1 MKHFTFRWLKRI
13 YALVAFKLFLIAL
26 CLTLLRI
33 FLISIDDYKEDA
45 ALWLAEEYNINLSVE
60 DISAG
65 IDFDGMVLTLNNI
78 ELLDSA
84 DLPFVLKLDH
94 LFLHLNFWESITES
108 SLVFNRISLQ
118 GAQLTVKPGS
128 ESTAKSEQSLL
139 TLDSLKKIF
148 LQQLNKFSIKDS
160 VVKFKDHLGND
171 KTIVIETLRWLNKGG
186 LHQGVGAA
194 SLPNS
199 LGDNSLQFVVDLQPD
214 RSSADREFSGQLYVD
229 ADNLNITDYLI
240 DRVNADAR
248 IAKAVLG
255 FEAWAD
261 FSLGKSSHFN
271 KIQVALQNSQ
281 LSWSQSRHFNDWQ
294 LNGGLLQLTNNGQTW
309 LLDSYDLDI
318 ERNQKKWQG
327 LNINGYGTRE
337 SAYLDFSSLHLA
349 DLLPFYLLGSDL
361 STEQITYLS
370 AFDMDAQIEDLS
382 LVKNKD
388 NTLNYQTSLKAFKNR
403 PQGGIPGL
411 SNAHLELSG
420 GLSQGE
426 LSVKLPKQK
435 IYFDGQFSRPMPVKS
450 GLLDLRWLQSDTGFK
465 LYSEQSLLKT
475 EDLDT
480 TTQFSL
486 FFPNKKAQNQSPF
499 LSLYSYASL
508 NDAGKAQHYYPIK
521 AMGDDVFD
529 YLQPTLK
536 KGQVKGAKILWYGA
550 FSNYPYEQHNGIFQ
564 AWVPVRKAQYDFYG
578 QWQGLTDLDLDLLF
592 ENDWLTMHARRAQL
606 GQITVQKLD
615 GKIDHLNPD
624 GILTITADISDDA
637 QEISDYLKNS
647 PLKDSVGN
655 ALNIIEV
662 QNELSGKL
670 QLSIPF
676 NRETMSEQTVGEI
689 TLTDNDINLHL
700 TDELTMPL
708 KEVNGKFSFIN
719 GDLTAQG
726 LNAQLFEQPVDFS
739 FSSKEKDE
747 TYQVN
752 ADIAGIWQLAP
763 LSGYHTVLQPAR
775 LSGSLDWNGSVD
787 FEYNFSGGYE
797 FDVAFNSAAQGM
809 ISGLPAPFNKN
820 ALQSWPTDV
829 QISGDDYNAK
839 IKAKIKDKLVL
850 AGAMDFHGDSPTI
863 PYSAVNIGG
872 DDLSVVETNQ
882 HIVKVNLDK
891 LNLTPWYEKWLELN
905 EQGSFEAD
913 KESAAVFSLDEIKVD
928 IRHAQFFEQPLAGLK
943 ITALNDKDKWSADIY
958 SDNLQTTAEY
968 RFGVPVRVDLD
979 IKKINFQE
987 LDLSKFNADKESV
1000 AMKKQYQSTNLM
1012 NDYPEVFAECVECI
1026 VGDINLSPLSMH
1038 IFPSKK
1044 RLNIDYIKIGSDNEF
1059 TSISGIWD
1067 QRRTNVIIDSIADQN
1082 NNPIKR
1088 LGYVNPVVY
1097 QKAELNGAFNW
1108 IGAPWEFNF
1117 DSLNGAFAAE
1127 FKDGS
1132 ITEVSDKGARLLSIF
1147 SLDGIRRSLNL
1158 EFDNVFSKG
1167 FNFDDF
1173 TLSGNITDGI
1183 VENDDFNLNGSA
1195 GRITGEGLIDLP
1207 NFDTN
1212 YKISYS
1218 PAVTSSL
1225 PVLTA
1230 FAINPLT
1237 GAAVLMLS
1245 KLFEPVV
1252 ETVIRVDF
1260 SVKGPIDNPKVELL
1274 SSQKAKVKLQDSE
1287 VLEEM
1292 NKYQPQ
1298 NGPLVP

>member
-1 MKHFTFRWLKRI
+1 MKRL

-33 FLISIDDYKEDA
+33 FLVSIGDYKEDA
-45 ALWLAEEYNINLSVE
+45 ALWLAKEYNINLAVE
-60 DISAG
+60 DVSAG
-65 IDFDGMVLTLNNI
+65 IDFDGMVLTLNSI

-84 DLPFVLKLDH
+84 DLPFVLRVDH
-94 LFLHLNFWESITES
+94 LFLHLNLWDSITES

-118 GAQLTVKPGS
+118 GAQLTVKPGL
-128 ESTAKSEQSLL
+128 ESTPKSEQSLV

-160 VVKFKDHLGND
+160 EVKFKDHLGND
-171 KTIVIETLRWLNKGG
+171 KSIVIETLRWLNKGD
-186 LHQGVGAA
+186 LHQGVGVA
-194 SLPNS
+194 SLPHS
-199 LGDNSLQFVVDLQPD
+199 LGDNSLEFVVDLRPD
-214 RSSADREFSGQLYVD
+214 NNSKDKEFFGQLYVD
-229 ADNLNITDYLI
+229 ANNLNITDYLI
-240 DRVNADAR
+240 DRVNVDAR

-271 KIQVALQNSQ
+271 KIQVALQDSQ
-281 LSWSQSRHFNDWQ
+281 LSWSQSKHFNDWQ
-294 LNGGLLQLTNNGQTW
+294 LNSGSLQLTNDGQTW

-327 LNINGYGTRE
+327 LSINGYGTTE

-361 STEQITYLS
+361 SAEQTAFLS
-370 AFDMDAQIEDLS
+370 AFDMDAQINDLS
-382 LVKNKD
+382 LLKNKD
-388 NTLNYQTSLKAFKNR
+388 NTLNYRTSLKAFKNR
-403 PQGGIPGL
+403 PQDGIPGL
-411 SNAHLELSG
+411 SNAHIELSG
-420 GLSQGE
+420 GVSQGE
-426 LSVKLPKQK
+426 LTVKLPKQK

-450 GLLDLRWLQSDTGFK
+450 GLLDLRWMQTDTGFK
-465 LYSEQSLLKT
+465 LYSEQSSLKT
-475 EDLDT
+475 EDLET

-486 FFPNKKAQNQSPF
+486 LFPKKEAKNQSPF

-521 AMGDDVFD
+521 AMGDDVFN

-550 FSNYPYEQHNGIFQ
+550 FSDYPYQQYNGVFQ

-578 QWQGLTDLDLDLLF
+578 QWQGLTDLDLDLFF
-592 ENDWLTMHARRAQL
+592 ENDRLTMQAKRASL
-606 GQITVQKLD
+606 GKISVQKLD
-615 GKIDHLNPD
+615 AEIDHLNPD
-624 GILTITADISDDA
+624 GILTINADISDDA
-637 QEISDYLKNS
+637 QQISDYLKSS

-670 QLSIPF
+670 HLSIPF
-676 NRETMSEQTVGEI
+676 NRETLSEQTVGEI
-689 TLTDNDINLHL
+689 TLADNDINLHL
-700 TDELTMPL
+700 TDDLTMPL
-708 KEVNGKFSFIN
+708 KKVNGKFSFIN
-719 GDLTAQG
+719 GDLTAQA
-726 LNAQLFEQPVDFS
+726 LTAQLFEQPLDFS
-739 FSSKEKDE
+739 FTSKEKDE

-752 ADIAGIWQLAP
+752 ADIAGLWQLAP
-763 LSGYHTVLQPAR
+763 LSDYHTLLKPAQ
-775 LSGSLDWNGSVD
+775 LSGSLDWNGRVD
-787 FEYNFSGGYE
+787 FEYSFSGGYE
-797 FDVAFNSAAQGM
+797 FDVALNSTAQGM

-820 ALQSWPTDV
+820 ALQSWPTEL
-829 QISGDDYNAK
+829 QISGDDFNTK
-839 IKAKIKDKLVL
+839 INAKIKDKLAV
-850 AGAMDFHGDSPTI
+850 AGAMDFHGERPTI
-863 PYSAVNIGG
+863 PYAAVNIGG
-872 DDLSVVETNQ
+872 DVLSSVETNQ
-882 HIVKVNLDK
+882 HIVEVNLDT
-891 LNLTPWYEKWLELN
+891 LDITPWYEQWLELN
-905 EQGSFEAD
+905 EQGSLAPDQETAT
-913 KESAAVFSLDEIKVD
+913 VFVLDEVKID
-928 IRHAQFFEQPLAGLK
+928 IRQAQLFEQPLSGLK
-943 ITALNDKDKWSADIY
+943 ITALNDKEKWSADIY
-958 SDNLQTTAEY
+958 SNNLQATADY

-987 LDLSKFNADKESV
+987 LDLSKFNADKKSV
-1000 AMKKQYQSTNLM
+1000 AMKKQYQSSNLM
-1012 NDYPEVFAECVECI
+1012 NDYPEVFAECAECI
-1026 VGDINLSPLSMH
+1026 VGDIDLSPLNMH

-1044 RLNIDYIKIGSDNEF
+1044 RLNIDYIKIGSENEF

-1067 QRRTNVIIDSIADQN
+1067 QRRTNVLIDSIADQHN
-1082 NNPIKR
+1082 SPIKR
-1088 LGYVNPVVY
+1088 LGYANPMVY
-1097 QKAELNGAFNW
+1097 QKAEFNGAFNW
-1108 IGAPWEFNF
+1108 IGAPWEFNV

-1127 FKDGS
+1127 LKDGA

-1167 FNFDDF
+1167 FSFDEF

-1260 SVKGPIDNPKVELL
+1260 SVKGPVDNPKVEML